1 MCGTD
6 WRNYELYYTQE
17 HIYVQEIGYWIYMQL
32 FRVLGISFW
41 PFFIVTKILTLLIF
55 IYTIEKYSSPKT
67 IFFVWTFFL
76 AFAGFYLW
84 IDNPMRNLI
93 AMSIFLLAIPSLEK
107 RHWVQFSLWAI
118 LACSFHASAIIMF
131 LFYLAANIRFKYF
144 HIILLYLLINIIF
157 INRDIIYAIG
167 ELISIVIPKLS
178 DKINFY
184 RLTYDEPVNL
194 FSLGFILHNGL
205 FMLMLWM
212 KNKFYELPNGQML
225 FNFSFLFI
233 LFYRIVLTFSVM
245 NRLMYMECMFY
256 IIGIFGCFYL
266 YSKLYRQLLI
276 IGILL
281 TSLFMVRKNLTQ
293 DCRYIPYT
301 NYLSYIFRQ
310 KPSYE
315 DRDLYNEKHSP
326 YNNWKEKKEK

>member
-32 FRVLGISFW
+32 FHILGISFW

-107 RHWVQFSLWAI
+107 RHWIRFSLWAI
-118 LACSFHASAIIMF
+118 LACSFHASAIVMF
-131 LFYLAANIRFKYF
+131 LFYFVANIHFKYF

-157 INRDIIYAIG
+157 INRDVIYAIG

-178 DKINFY
+178 DKISFY
-184 RLTYDEPVNL
+184 RLAYDEPVSL

-205 FMLMLWM
+205 FMLMLLV
-212 KNKFYELPNGQML
+212 KNKFYELPNGQIL

-245 NRLMYMECMFY
+245 NRLVYMECMFY
-256 IIGIFGCFYL
+256 IIGIFGCLYL

-276 IGILL
+276 TGVLL
-281 TSLFMVRKNLTQ
+281 ISLFIAYKNLTQ

-326 YNNWKEKKEK
+326 YNNWREKKEK